1 MRKCLTSDPT
11 DQWVQS
17 SLLKM
22 ALLHRLTRQ
31 ALVVSLKQTFTNLA
45 NAGWLDIFVHDLLR
59 SVANDFYQIHRIII
73 VQKTSSEEDQ
83 IA

>member
-1 MRKCLTSDPT
+1 MRECLTSDPT
-11 DQWVQS
+11 DQYVQS

-22 ALLHRLTRQ
+22 PLLHRLTRQ
-31 ALVVSLKQTFTNLA
+31 ALVVSVKRTITNLA
-45 NAGWLDIFVHDLLR
+45 NAGWLDIFVHDLLG

-73 VQKTSSEEDQ
+73 VQKISSEEDQ